1 LSPVTPANGSGGVTL
16 ESLVL
21 VSPASG
27 TPKVDWHRNSLTIE
41 PRGGFRPNTSYRV
54 TILPGLSDLR
64 NNVQRGTTTLV
75 FSTGPKIAP
84 YSITGRV
91 FDWTLGSP
99 AAGAVV
105 DAIANAGTA
114 DSLIYRGVADS
125 LGQFDVGP
133 LDAGTYLVRT
143 FIDADR
149 NRERGVL
156 EKWDTSTVT
165 VTNVR
170 PAIELLAA
178 QRDTAAIGITRV
190 EAVDSLWLRIA
201 LDKPFDPRSQ
211 LVGTMVSVKRADST
225 DVPVAAVMTESQ
237 AAFIR
242 PRPDSAKPVTT
253 APPAR
258 ANPSAAP
265 PPPRPRLAQPENVI
279 MVQLGR
285 GVQLR
290 PGEQLSIS
298 VRGLRN
304 LLGNTGTSTAVFEVP
319 KRAAPPPE

>member
-1 LSPVTPANGSGGVTL
+1 
-16 ESLVL
+16 VL
-21 VSPASG
+21 VSPGNG

-41 PRGGFRPNTSYRV
+41 PRGGFRPNTTYRI

-64 NNVQRGTTTLV
+64 NNVQKGTTTLV

-91 FDWTLGSP
+91 FDWVAGAP
-99 AAGAVV
+99 AANAVV
-105 DAIANAGTA
+105 DAIINPGKE
-114 DSLIYRGVADS
+114 DSLIFRGLADS

-133 LDAGTYLVRT
+133 LDAGTYLVRA

-156 EKWDTSTVT
+156 EKWDTTTVAI
-165 VTNVR
+165 TNVR
-170 PAIELLAA
+170 PALELLAA
-178 QRDTAAIGITRV
+178 QRDTAAIGISRV

-211 LVGTMVSVKRADST
+211 LLGTMVSIRRADST
-225 DVPVAAVMTESQ
+225 DVPVAAVMTEAQ
-237 AAFIR
+237 AAFLR
-242 PRPDSAKPVTT
+242 PRPDSTKAGVTA
-253 APPAR
+253 APPLRPNSA
-258 ANPSAAP
+258 AAP

-279 MVQLGR
+279 MVQLQR

-290 PGEQLSIS
+290 PGEKLSVT
-298 VRGLRN
+298 VRALKN

-319 KRAAPPPE
+319 KPASPPPA